1 MRPIMLIDYEF
12 GLSQLSGNQALLIK
26 LFSRLHDEYKDAN
39 NQLDHLLNEGELDA
53 AKTLIHTLKGVAG
66 NLGCVQLHQTS
77 RDYDDALKSGGVPDD
92 IKSSFADALS
102 QTIAELA
109 KVMATDKVPPED
121 SQPEQSLPSSNTA
134 LSDNV
139 KRMISALNN
148 NEFVTPDHLAACMSE
163 LSLDDREKAALEQA
177 INTLDYQRALAILV
191 N

>member
-1 MRPIMLIDYEF
+1 MLIDYEF

-26 LFSRLHDEYKDAN
+26 LFSRLHDEYKDAD
-39 NQLDHLLNEGELDA
+39 NQLDHLLDEGEFDA

-77 RDYDDALKSGGVPDD
+77 RDYDDALKSGSVPDE
-92 IKSSFADALS
+92 IKNRFSDALAKTS
-102 QTIAELA
+102 AELA
-109 KVMATDKVPPED
+109 KVMASDKVPPED
-121 SQPEQSLPSSNTA
+121 SQSEPELTSSNAA
-134 LSDNV
+134 LSNNI

-163 LSLDDREKAALEQA
+163 LSLDDTQKAALEQA

-191 N
+191 NRNV

>member
-1 MRPIMLIDYEF
+1 MLIDYEF